1 MLQLREKGYDEAKFV
16 VSGTRPLSVLPTALF
31 LILIVPFF
39 GLLAWLSA
47 SDMTWEDGGRDIW
60 QHAAALRALIEN
72 PFEPANPFVVT
83 DSGSRHFHPLWVGA
97 AIMARLFV
105 LDEWAILTVA
115 SYLSLVILGTGI
127 FVFARSIHPSPWSP
141 VAVFLCLMSTWFVPI
156 QHTGFH
162 SPSTL
167 IYAAAYPATYMIGLS
182 LILWALT
189 LRALENATV
198 AIWVFPLSAFMF
210 ATHQLGAVIGFVGAG
225 CLALAWARGTWRAS
239 NLIIAAMLSGI
250 AVTALW
256 PYHNPIGI
264 VLRPGNSDWAGG
276 PDFYGDVYLTAA
288 LVPSS
293 IGILGLIKPKYR
305 ALGCALAAYLGIY
318 LMGLTG
324 FQLAGRFLMPITL
337 ILQIGM
343 AVYILDIIDAK
354 HGQRGLKVLVGLLGT
369 SIACF
374 HVLFPTDLG
383 IHKADDRLAAANL
396 YVAAQ
401 HLTQDIPDDQ
411 QVGASRFVVWPV
423 VATGQRVL
431 SVPWPE
437 PLIPDLAARQAAT
450 AALFAADLP
459 ADDRIALARAH
470 GVRSLI
476 AIKDLLP
483 EAILSAL
490 RDQAVAISTS
500 GQLIR
505 FDLYN

>member
-1 MLQLREKGYDEAKFV
+1 MLRLREKGHGEAKFV
-16 VSGTRPLSVLPTALF
+16 VKIARPSPVLPTALF

-47 SDMTWEDGGRDIW
+47 SDMTWEHGRRDIW

-72 PFEPANPFVVT
+72 PFEPANPFVIT
-83 DSGSRHFHPLWVGA
+83 DNGSRHFHPLWVGA
-97 AIMARLFV
+97 AVMARPFG

-127 FVFARSIHPSPWSP
+127 FMFARSLHPSPWSP
-141 VAVFLCLMSTWFVPI
+141 VVLFLCLMSTWFVPI

-167 IYAAAYPATYMIGLS
+167 LYAAAYPATFMIGLS

-225 CLALAWARGTWRAS
+225 CLALVWGQGTWRAA
-239 NLIIAAMLSGI
+239 NAVVVAMLSGI
-250 AVTALW
+250 AITALW
-256 PYHNPIGI
+256 PYHNPIEI
-264 VLRPGNSDWAGG
+264 VLRPGNSDWAEG

-288 LVPSS
+288 LVPSL
-293 IGILGLIKPKYR
+293 IGMLGLIKPKYR

-337 ILQIGM
+337 VLQIGI
-343 AVYILDIIDAK
+343 AAYILDVIDAK
-354 HGQRGLKVLVGLLGT
+354 HDQRGLKFLVGLLG
-369 SIACF
+369 AAVVCF
-374 HVLFPTDLG
+374 HVLFPTDFGLG
-383 IHKADDRLAAANL
+383 NVDDRLAGGNV

-401 HLTQDIPDDQ
+401 HLTDDIPDDQ
-411 QVGASRFVVWPV
+411 QVGAGPFIEWPV

-450 AALFAADLP
+450 AALFAPDLP

-476 AIKDLLP
+476 AIEALLP
-483 EAILSAL
+483 EAILTVL
-490 RDQAVAISTS
+490 RDQAVATSTS
-500 GQLIR
+500 GRLIR
-505 FDLYN
+505 FDLY